1 MSHQG
6 DLKAAAAA
14 PLLVGV
20 TESWNVD
27 WDLKVHLIPLDQD
40 VLTMEKKKNNRGYC
54 KFPDE
59 SFGTDS
65 TCGSS
70 RINLIFLC
78 LFLLHDVD
86 T

>member
-40 VLTMEKKKNNRGYC
+40 VLTMGKKK
-54 KFPDE
+54 KQQ
-59 SFGTDS
+59 
-65 TCGSS
+65 
-70 RINLIFLC
+70 RILQ
-78 LFLLHDVD
+78 VS
-86 T
+86 